1 MKKTLLALA
10 VLASLTTTTASAQP
24 STPMDGM
31 PMRGA
36 VKVGRGSG
44 IVIAIDPKAAKVTIQ
59 HGPIAALGWPAMTMA
74 FAAVPPALL
83 KSVKVG
89 QRVDFAM
96 RMRGSVAEVTA
107 IRQR

>member
-10 VLASLTTTTASAQP
+10 VLASLTTTTASAQVGAF
-24 STPMDGM
+24 MQGM
-31 PMRGA
+31 PMKGA

-44 IVIAIDPKAAKVTIQ
+44 VVTAIDPKAAKVTIK

-74 FAAVPPALL
+74 FTAIPPALL
-83 KSVKVG
+83 KTVKVG

-107 IRQR
+107 IRAR